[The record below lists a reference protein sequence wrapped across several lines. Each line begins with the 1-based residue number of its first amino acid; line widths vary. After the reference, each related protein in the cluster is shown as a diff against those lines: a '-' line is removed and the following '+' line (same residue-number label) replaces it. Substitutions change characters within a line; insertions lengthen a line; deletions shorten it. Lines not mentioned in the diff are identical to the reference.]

1 MNYNLDKLK
10 FNADGL
16 IPAIIQDS
24 RNGQVLM
31 MAYMNR
37 ESLEKTLQSGQTWFF
52 SRSRQKLWH
61 KGETSGHT
69 QKVEEVFFDCDAD
82 TLLIKVEQHGAACH
96 EGYYSCFHYRL
107 DPSGGVAIVGD
118 LAFNPNMVYGK
129 DAKRPLIQ
137 EDKAGNVCPV
147 CPDDPTGCRVMED
160 LYDLIADRKQQR
172 PSGAYTSYL
181 FDKGLDKIL
190 KKVGEESAELI
201 IGAKNHI
208 HQEVVYEAA
217 DLLYH
222 VLVLLA
228 EQNIHL
234 RDVMAELQRRRQEP

>member
-1 MNYNLDKLK
+1 MAFKLENLK

-24 RNGQVLM
+24 RSGQVLM
-31 MAYMNR
+31 MAYMNK
-37 ESLEKTLQSGQTWFF
+37 EALEKTLQSGQTWFY

-69 QKVEEVFFDCDAD
+69 QEVEEIFFDCDAD

-96 EGYYSCFHYRL
+96 EGYFSCFHYRL

-118 LAFNPNMVYGK
+118 LAFDPNKVYGK
-129 DAKRPLIQ
+129 DAKQPLLPSA
-137 EDKAGNVCPV
+137 KAKESELPV
-147 CPDDPTGCRVMED
+147 CPPEDPSGCRVMED
-160 LYDLIADRKQQR
+160 LYNLIVDRKVQR
-172 PSGAYTSYL
+172 PPGAYTSYL

-190 KKVGEESAELI
+190 KKVGEETAELI
-201 IGAKNHI
+201 IGAKNHLR
-208 HQEVVYEAA
+208 QEVIYEVA
-217 DLLYH
+217 DLFYH

-234 RDVMAELQRRRQEP
+234 RDVMAELLRRRK